1 MQDLQGFNV
10 YFKIIVFAITVYC
23 NAQAVLF
30 SQSDTVAVQAK
41 IDEARALFS
50 ENPKK
55 SLNVAFSANAMAN
68 ASGNKRL
75 IAYSFNTIGSAYN
88 YIGNNDSSI
97 YYHELALPI
106 QESIHDELGMGRSL
120 TNIGIAYTSNGL
132 NDKAIKC
139 FLEAEQ
145 KFIKVKFDV
154 GLSKLYNSMG
164 SLFYNINDFSNSI
177 NYYKKALVISEKLND
192 DVLNYS
198 LRINLANAYTSVN
211 KHKEALELYTEGYNI
226 AKADSSFSDL
236 VMVCNNI
243 CHEYL
248 ELGNNQT
255 AKKYSEE
262 ALAIIRNYEIE
273 DYFKTTSFSNHAELL
288 SREGRYAEAVVY
300 VDSALKM
307 LQASPEL
314 NKEIGLKYQL
324 GKMLYK
330 SGNYNRSYE
339 VLIDALNLKDTL
351 YNKNLKEKLS
361 EINTIHEVE
370 KKENQILTLSESQKK
385 QKTINYLLVGVVV
398 VSLTF
403 LVVAIRNY
411 RRKQRDNEII
421 RQQKNDVSAKNVI
434 IENKQKEIIDSITYA
449 KRLQDAILPSNHY
462 WQEYLKESFIFY
474 QPKDIVAGDFYW
486 MEKSGNYLYVAAADS
501 TGHGVP
507 GAMVSVVC
515 SNALN
520 RSLLEFQL
528 TETGAILDKTR
539 ELVISTFEKSGSEVK
554 DGMDISLLRIDLTT
568 LNLNTVALQWSGANN
583 PLYYTSKSNIA
594 VIKADKQPIGKSDSN
609 DSFNSHTLHIRKG
622 EMIYLIT
629 DGYADQFGGPDGKK
643 FKYKP
648 LQELLISIKTKDAA
662 DQLSALKVAFN
673 AWKNNLDQ
681 VDDVTVIGIKL

>member
-1 MQDLQGFNV
+1 MQDLRRHKV

-23 NAQAVLF
+23 NSQAVLF
-30 SQSDTVAVQAK
+30 SQTDTVAVQSK

-50 ENPKK
+50 ENPTR
-55 SLNVAFSANAMAN
+55 SLQEAFKANSLAN
-68 ASGNKRL
+68 TSGNKRL
-75 IAYSFNTIGSAYN
+75 IAYSLNTIGSAYN

-120 TNIGIAYTSNGL
+120 TNIGIAYTSKGL

-154 GLSKLYNSMG
+154 GLAKLYNSLG
-164 SLFYNINDFSNSI
+164 SLFYNINDFNNSI
-177 NYYKKALVISEKLND
+177 NYYRKAIIISEKLD
-192 DVLNYS
+192 DSVLSYS
-198 LRINLANAYTSVN
+198 LKVNLANVYSSVN
-211 KHKEALELYTEGYNI
+211 RHKEALTLYTEGYNI

-236 VMVCNNI
+236 IMVCNNM

-255 AKKYSEE
+255 AQKYSEE
-262 ALAIIRNYEIE
+262 ALQIIRNHEIE
-273 DYFKTTSFSNHAELL
+273 DYFKTTSFSNHADLL
-288 SREGRYAEAVVY
+288 AREGRYAEAVVY

-351 YNKNLKEKLS
+351 YRKNLEEKLS

-385 QKTINYLLVGVVV
+385 QKIINYLLAGVVV

-403 LVVAIRNY
+403 LIVAIRNY

-421 RQQKNDVSAKNVI
+421 RRQKNDVSAKNVI

-449 KRLQDAILPSNHY
+449 KRLQDAILPSDHY
-462 WQEYLKESFIFY
+462 RQEYLKESFIFY

-486 MEKSGNYLYVAAADS
+486 MEKAGNYLYVAAADS

-539 ELVISTFEKSGSEVK
+539 ELVISTFEKSASEVK

-568 LNLNTVALQWSGANN
+568 LSLNTVALQWSGANN
-583 PLYYTSKSNIA
+583 PLYYTSESSVAI
-594 VIKADKQPIGKSDSN
+594 IKADKQPIGKSDSN
-609 DSFNSHTLHIRKG
+609 APFSSHSLHLNKG
-622 EMIYLIT
+622 EMVYLIT
-629 DGYADQFGGPDGKK
+629 DGYADQFGGPQGKK
-643 FKYKP
+643 FKYRP
-648 LQELLISIKTKDAA
+648 LQELLFSIKAKTMEG
-662 DQLSALKVAFN
+662 QLSELKTVFSN
-673 AWKNNLDQ
+673 WKNNLEQ
-681 VDDVTVIGIKL
+681 VDDVTVIGIRL